1 MGGVR
6 SLEKQKR
13 KTMRI
18 TVSEE
23 EYEQLRILAQ
33 RGVRTVPAYSRQ
45 IILRYLRK
53 VNHGELDDGWGL
65 DERNW

>member
-1 MGGVR
+1 M
-6 SLEKQKR
+6 EKQKK

-53 VNHGELDDGWGL
+53 VNHGTLEDGWDL
-65 DERNW
+65 DERTD

>member
-1 MGGVR
+1 
-6 SLEKQKR
+6 
-13 KTMRI
+13 MRI

-33 RGVRTVPAYSRQ
+33 QGVRTVPAYSRQ

-53 VNHGELDDGWGL
+53 LTQGELEDGWGL
-65 DERNW
+65 DERNR